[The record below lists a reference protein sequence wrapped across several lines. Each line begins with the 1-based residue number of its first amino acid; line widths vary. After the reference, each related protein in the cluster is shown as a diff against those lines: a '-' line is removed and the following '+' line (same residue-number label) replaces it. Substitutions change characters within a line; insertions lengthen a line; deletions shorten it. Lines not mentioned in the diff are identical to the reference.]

1 MGQSLAYIFA
11 SFLGI
16 ALYLRELGSSCASD
30 TPGKAIAYF
39 RWVNFARRQAPSGR
53 KPLFINL
60 DETALCYSFTG
71 MVGTVV
77 CEKAL
82 PPGKQHT
89 TESATESDIR
99 GHVTLITL
107 ITHDT
112 EVQARLP
119 QILLGNEHRFT
130 LELLK
135 KVKAATPS
143 NVHLWRQQSAW
154 NSHATMRRVLT
165 TLSAALGAL
174 LKTRYV
180 VLVLDVAGV
189 HIHQTIHSLAK
200 KLRIRLVFLPAK
212 LTYLLQP
219 CDTHLFRRFK
229 HWLQE
234 AFRQLRSTSESGVV
248 TPEQWLG
255 LIFRAVREVIQGVAW
270 QHAFCSVGILDEQKQ
285 LAPWVLRQMGLS
297 SVPALGSEPPSYE
310 ETVDIFPKRRRIN
323 RMAYVLWP
331 EVPSGPAT
339 IEEEGVA
346 HASASAAGAP
356 SSSTS
361 SAPLAEAYPP
371 MAPSSSSSK
380 YILRPRKAKSTLH

>member
-1 MGQSLAYIFA
+1 M
-11 SFLGI
+11 
-16 ALYLRELGSSCASD
+16 ALLSTEKLGSFCASD

-39 RWVNFARRQAPSGR
+39 RWINFARRQAPSGR

-71 MVGTVV
+71 MVGTIV

-82 PPGKQHT
+82 PPGKQYT
-89 TESATESDIR
+89 TENSAESDIR

-107 ITHDT
+107 LTHET

-143 NVHLWRQQSAW
+143 NVHLWRQKSAW

-174 LKTRYV
+174 RKTRYI
-180 VLVLDVAGV
+180 VLILDVAGV
-189 HIHQTIHSLAK
+189 HIHRSIHSLAK
-200 KLRIRLVFLPAK
+200 KLGIRLVFLPAK

-219 CDTHLFRRFK
+219 CDTHLSRRFK

-234 AFRQLRSTSESGVV
+234 AFRQLRSTSQSGVV

-255 LIFRAVREVIQGVAW
+255 LIFGAVREVIQGVPW
-270 QHAFCSVGILDEQKQ
+270 QHAFCSVGILDEQKK

-297 SVPALGSEPPSYE
+297 SVPALGSEPPSLE
-310 ETVDIFPKRRRIN
+310 EVVEIFPKRRRIN

-331 EVPSGPAT
+331 EVPSGPAMV
-339 IEEEGVA
+339 EEDEGID
-346 HASASAAGAP
+346 HASASGAGAP
-356 SSSTS
+356 SSSAS
-361 SAPLAEAYPP
+361 SAPLAEANPP
-371 MAPSSSSSK
+371 LAPSSSSSK
-380 YILRPRKAKSTLH
+380 YVLRPRKVKSALH